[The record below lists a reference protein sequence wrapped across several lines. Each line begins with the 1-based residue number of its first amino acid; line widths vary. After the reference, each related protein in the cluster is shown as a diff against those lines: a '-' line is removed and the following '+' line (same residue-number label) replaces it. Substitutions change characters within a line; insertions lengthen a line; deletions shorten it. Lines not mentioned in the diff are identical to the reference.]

1 MYHQSV
7 MRLVALFAA
16 LITLALLIYMAQ
28 PGGNNHAYQSFSGY
42 IWLLGFA
49 VWAILPYLMLFL
61 MAKKVLYSTIKK
73 LIFIIGTLII
83 SIGGVALYVD
93 AALLHRDPQ
102 GALVFI
108 AVPLYQW
115 MIVALLAGIHLLIRK
130 SQSP

>member
-28 PGGNNHAYQSFSGY
+28 PGGNNHTYQSFSGY

-115 MIVALLAGIHLLIRK
+115 MIVALLAGIHLVVRK